1 MLKKRR
7 QLKKLLRALEKVGQ
21 TGEMLAKNPTPAMA
35 DKAIKQ
41 LTERKKEISKM
52 TSLPHTRQIVEILD
66 LYLKAIN
73 EVKNG
78 NNQSA
83 KWLSAI
89 AARKADEVIKEA
101 SECRRIL

>member
-7 QLKKLLRALEKVGQ
+7 QLKKLSRALEKVSQ
-21 TGEMLAKNPTPAMA
+21 TGEMLAKNPTPDMA

-89 AARKADEVIKEA
+89 AARKAEEVIKEA
-101 SECRRIL
+101 SKCRRIL